1 MHIPT
6 LREDPAGAEV
16 ASHRLLVRAGYIRQ
30 LTAGHYSLLPLAV
43 RVRAKVIEIIRQEMD
58 RIGAQEMLQP
68 TMQPEEIWRRSGR
81 WDTMADVMFRLT
93 DHKGAVNVLGV
104 THEEVFTVLAQE
116 LNSHRQLPQAWYQFQ
131 TKFRDEPRPRAGLLR
146 VREFTMKDS
155 YTFDLDAAGLDAAF
169 DRHRGAYLRI
179 FERLGIPVIPVEASS
194 GAMGGRDSTEFMCP
208 SDAGEDTIAHCPAC
222 DYAANVEKAT
232 SALPEIAD
240 GPGLP
245 APERFDTP
253 GVRTIDDL
261 AAGYDAPADRQI
273 KTLVYLLDGQLTLVL
288 MRGDH
293 ALNEQKLADAT
304 GALSIRPAQPEEI
317 RAALGALPGSLG
329 AVAVT
334 DLPVIAD
341 ESLRGRRDMVT
352 GANADDVHLRG
363 VDVGRDIVAGSWAD
377 LREVRAGEPCPLC
390 GEPLELLSAIE
401 AGHIFKLGNKFTTA
415 FDVTV
420 LNAAGERVH
429 PVMGCYGIGVER
441 AMAAIVECHHDDRG
455 IVWPVSVAPF
465 SVVVTVAQ
473 AEDTEVAKA
482 GESVYEQL
490 TAAGIEVIIDDRAER
505 AGVKFRDAE
514 LTGIPLRVT
523 VGKRGLAEG
532 LVEITRRATGET
544 VGVAPGRSCRMSGT
558 PSRPREDRR
567 ADNRQPSRPMDGAG
581 PAHGSSCRCPGAG
594 QPSLSACLPR
604 PGCRARASHRP
615 RPWPP
620 WPGPP
625 ACPARSLS
633 GARRPEARLLT
644 VVTSRTPAMTASDT
658 PALISGTGT
667 GPRWSM
673 PRPAA
678 PRR

>member
-1 MHIPT
+1 MRRSQMHIPT

-43 RVRAKVIEIIRQEMD
+43 RVRAKVIEIIRQEMN

-68 TMQPEEIWRRSGR
+68 TMHPEEIWRRSGR
-81 WDTMADVMFRLT
+81 WDTMAEVMFRLT

-155 YTFDLDAAGLDAAF
+155 YTFDLDAAGLDISF
-169 DRHRGAYLRI
+169 DRHRAAYLRI
-179 FERLGIPVIPVEASS
+179 FERLGIPVITVEASS

-208 SDAGEDTIAHCPAC
+208 SEVGEDTVAHCPAC

-245 APERFDTP
+245 APQRFDTP
-253 GVRTIDDL
+253 GIRTIEDL
-261 AAGYDAPADRQI
+261 ATTYDAPADRQI
-273 KTLVYLLDGQLTLVL
+273 KTLVYLLDGELTLVL

-304 GALSIRPAQPEEI
+304 GAAALRPAQPEEI

-329 AVAVT
+329 AVGVT
-334 DLPVIAD
+334 HLPVIAD
-341 ESLRGRRDMVT
+341 EALRGRRDMVT
-352 GANADDVHLRG
+352 GANIADVHLRG
-363 VDVGRDIVAGSWAD
+363 IDVGRDITVGTWAD
-377 LREVRAGEPCPLC
+377 LREVAAGEACVRC
-390 GEPLELLSAIE
+390 GEPLELLPAIE
-401 AGHIFKLGNKFTTA
+401 VGHIFKLGDKFTKT
-415 FDVTV
+415 FGVTV
-420 LNAAGERVH
+420 LDADGQRVR
-429 PVMGCYGIGVER
+429 PVMGCYGVGVER
-441 AMAAIVECHHDDRG
+441 AMAAVVESHHDDRG
-455 IVWPVSVAPF
+455 IVWPVAVAPF

-473 AEDTEVAKA
+473 SEDPESAAV
-482 GESVYEQL
+482 GESLYGEL
-490 TAAGIEVIIDDRAER
+490 AAAGIEVIIDDRAER

-532 LVEITRRATGET
+532 VVEITQRATGET
-544 VGVAPGRSCRMSGT
+544 TKVATGQAVPHI
-558 PSRPREDRR
+558 REALAATRR
-567 ADNRQPSRPMDGAG
+567 QG
-581 PAHGSSCRCPGAG
+581 GS
-594 QPSLSACLPR
+594 
-604 PGCRARASHRP
+604 
-615 RPWPP
+615 
-620 WPGPP
+620 
-625 ACPARSLS
+625 
-633 GARRPEARLLT
+633 
-644 VVTSRTPAMTASDT
+644 
-658 PALISGTGT
+658 
-667 GPRWSM
+667 
-673 PRPAA
+673 
-678 PRR
+678 